1 MIQAVMSRPRIRAVP
16 AIKNTVMVVDD
27 QSTGRAILE
36 EVVRSI
42 DVNIA
47 VEPFE
52 SPIDAVRWATTHPSD
67 LILVDYQM
75 PEIDGI
81 EFVRR
86 LRLMPEYAHV
96 PMVMVTV
103 HDDRKVRY
111 AALDA
116 GITDFLTKPI
126 DTRECL
132 ARCRNLLTLRRQQLA
147 LEDKGRLLE
156 GMVHEAT
163 AEVRQR
169 EKETLFRLAKAG
181 EFRDEDTGN
190 HVIRM
195 ARYSRLIAETIG
207 MDPQEAETIEL
218 AAPLHDIGKIG
229 LPDHILLKADK
240 LTDIEARVMQRH
252 PVIGYEILKDSPS
265 KYLRMGALIALGHH
279 EKFDGSGYPYGL
291 VGDHIPLP
299 ARIVAV
305 ADVYDAL
312 TSRRPYKAAWLSD
325 EAFKYLQSHRAAH
338 FDPALVDAFLSARED
353 ALAIQEELRD
363 AVPSVAPKDVTP
375 E

>member
-1 MIQAVMSRPRIRAVP
+1 
-16 AIKNTVMVVDD
+16 MVIDD

-36 EVVRSI
+36 EVVRGI
-42 DVNIA
+42 GLNIA

-52 SPIDAVRWATTHPSD
+52 SPVDAVRWATSHSAD
-67 LILVDYQM
+67 LVLVDYQM
-75 PEIDGI
+75 PELDGV

-86 LRLMPEYAHV
+86 LRLLPDYVHV

-111 AALDA
+111 RALDA

-147 LEDKGRLLE
+147 LEDKGKLLE
-156 GMVHEAT
+156 GMVQEAT

-195 ARYSRLIAETIG
+195 ARYSRLIA
-207 MDPQEAETIEL
+207 DALSLDAQEAETIEL

-240 LTDIEARVMQRH
+240 LTDAECRIMQRH

-279 EKFDGSGYPYGL
+279 EKFDGGGYPYGL

-299 ARIVAV
+299 ARIVTV

-312 TSRRPYKAAWLSD
+312 TSKRPYKGAWVSD
-325 EAFKYLQSHRAAH
+325 EAFGYLQAHRGRH
-338 FDPALVDAFLSARED
+338 FDPALVDAFLSARKG
-353 ALAIQEELRD
+353 ALEIQEEL
-363 AVPSVAPKDVTP
+363 KDVLPPGAVKNVIP